1 MKKLKKAKMH
11 WASISIGVVAST
23 SLVNN
28 ASANEVINDN
38 LKPSST
44 IAIPTLISKN
54 IDLLHNNNV
63 LSNSGDFIETK
74 ETIEEKTQS
83 SSDKINSHSNTPKK
97 DDDRVVSTSTNETVL
112 KPELK
117 TNKDIVETKATSKI
131 LKENQNNSIKKEGP
145 SSSAVESSSAP
156 SLSSANTELLHDNK
170 DNKTITPPGNSGE
183 TKETIEEKTQSSS
196 DEINS
201 HSNTQKKTMIIL

>member
-1 MKKLKKAKMH
+1 M
-11 WASISIGVVAST
+11 
-23 SLVNN
+23 
-28 ASANEVINDN
+28 
-38 LKPSST
+38 
-44 IAIPTLISKN
+44 
-54 IDLLHNNNV
+54 
-63 LSNSGDFIETK
+63 
-74 ETIEEKTQS
+74 
-83 SSDKINSHSNTPKK
+83 
-97 DDDRVVSTSTNETVL
+97 L

-145 SSSAVESSSAP
+145 SSSSAP